1 MIRQRKKQKEQTD
14 IEPKEQKQLRD
25 KRGQRDQKDNKD
37 ERIKIVPLGGLGA
50 IGNHLTIFEYKDDII
65 IIDAGLQFPDDEM
78 PGIDFLIPDFTYIIK
93 NRKKVKAI
101 IITHGH
107 EDHIGALPFL
117 LQNITA
123 PVYAASLTLGFIRS
137 KLEERPPKDEATL
150 IEVSPR
156 DKIEIGN
163 FTLEFIR
170 INHSIIDGIAVAINT
185 GCGTIIHTGDF
196 KIDYSPLDSQVIDL
210 ARFSQYGEKG
220 VLLLMSDSTNAL
232 VKGYSRSESS
242 LQQGLTEIF
251 ASSKGRII
259 VAAFASNIH
268 RIQQVLDAAYIYNRK
283 VALSGIT
290 VEKNFE
296 IARSLGYLSYKEDL
310 LVDIREAVRMLD
322 KKIVVV
328 CTGSQGEPMSA
339 LSRMSNGTHKHIHI
353 TDKDTVAISASIIPG
368 NEKTVNNVVNSL
380 LRQGAQ
386 VIYDQ
391 EDIHASGH
399 AAEEE
404 LKLMISLT
412 KPKFFMPIHGE
423 YMHLRAH
430 ARIAESLKIKQS
442 RIMMAENGD
451 VLELTEN
458 SFKKIDAITLSK
470 IFVHGIDIGDLESN
484 VIKER
489 QTMSSDG
496 ILFISALISGTTIV
510 KPPEITAR
518 GFIEYKSQKIIN
530 SIIQFTEKELDKMLL
545 DGVKVRDIELSL
557 DKKVKKHVF
566 GLTKRNP
573 LIELRLIDVQI

>member
-1 MIRQRKKQKEQTD
+1 MTKKKKNQKETELEKQ
-14 IEPKEQKQLRD
+14 EQINK
-25 KRGQRDQKDNKD
+25 KD
-37 ERIKIVPLGGLGA
+37 ERLKIIPLGGLGA

-78 PGIDFLIPDFTYIIK
+78 PGIDFLIPDFSYIIK
-93 NRKKVKAI
+93 NKNKIKGI

-117 LQNITA
+117 LQKITA

-137 KLEERPPKDEATL
+137 KLEERPPKEDPEL
-150 IEVSPR
+150 IEVTPR
-156 DKIEIGN
+156 DRIDIGN

-185 GCGTIIHTGDF
+185 GCGIVVHTGDF

-210 ARFSQYGEKG
+210 AKFAQYGEKG

-242 LQQGLTEIF
+242 LQQGLTDIF
-251 ASSKGRII
+251 SSSKGRII

-290 VEKNFE
+290 IEKNFE
-296 IARSLGYLSYKEDL
+296 IAGSLGYLSYKKDL
-310 LVDIREAVRMLD
+310 IVDIRNAIKMQD
-322 KKIVVV
+322 KKIVVI

-339 LSRMSNGTHKHIHI
+339 LSRMANGMHKHIHI
-353 TDKDTVAISASIIPG
+353 TDKDTIAISASIIPG
-368 NEKTVNNVVNSL
+368 NEKTVTNVVNAL
-380 LRQGAQ
+380 LKQGAQ
-386 VIYDQ
+386 VIYDE

-430 ARIAESLKIKQS
+430 AKIAESLKIKPS
-442 RIMMAENGD
+442 RIMLAENGD
-451 VLELTEN
+451 MLELTEN
-458 SFKKIDAITLSK
+458 SFKKTGAVALSK
-470 IFVHGIDIGDLESN
+470 IFVHGMDIGDIESN

-489 QTMSSDG
+489 KVMSSDG
-496 ILFISALISGTTIV
+496 ILFISALISDTNIL
-510 KPPEITAR
+510 KAPEIIAR
-518 GFIEYKSQKIIN
+518 GFIEYKSKKITD
-530 SIIQFTEKELDKMLL
+530 SIVQFVEKELDKMLI
-545 DGVKVRDIELSL
+545 DGLNHEEIELGL
-557 DKKVKKHVF
+557 IKKIKKHVF
-566 GLTKRNP
+566 GLTKRSP
-573 LIELRLIDVQI
+573 LIEIRIIEVQS

>member
-1 MIRQRKKQKEQTD
+1 MKKKKNRKKDLVNKN
-14 IEPKEQKQLRD
+14 EQKNGIDLKE
-25 KRGQRDQKDNKD
+25 KRD
-37 ERIKIVPLGGLGA
+37 ERIKILPLGGLGA

-78 PGIDFLIPDFTYIIK
+78 PGIDFLIPDFSYIIK
-93 NRKKVKAI
+93 NKKKVKGI

-117 LQNITA
+117 LQKITA

-137 KLEERPPKDEATL
+137 KLEERPPKEDPEL

-156 DKIEIGN
+156 DRIEIGS

-185 GCGTIIHTGDF
+185 GCGNIIHTGDF

-210 ARFSQYGEKG
+210 ARFAQYGEKG

-242 LQQGLTEIF
+242 LQQGLTDIF
-251 ASSKGRII
+251 SSAKGRII

-290 VEKNFE
+290 IEKNFE
-296 IARSLGYLSYKEDL
+296 IANSLGYLSYKEDL
-310 LVDIREAVRMLD
+310 IVDIREAVRMQD
-322 KKIVVV
+322 KKIVVI

-339 LSRMSNGTHKHIHI
+339 LSRMSNGIHKHIRI
-353 TDKDTVAISASIIPG
+353 SDKDTIAISASIIPG
-368 NEKTVNNVVNSL
+368 NEKTVNNVVNAL
-380 LRQGAQ
+380 LKQGAQ
-386 VIYDQ
+386 VIYDE

-430 ARIAESLKIKQS
+430 AKIAESLKIKSS
-442 RIMMAENGD
+442 RIMLAENGD
-451 VLELTEN
+451 MLELTEN
-458 SFKKIDAITLSK
+458 SFKKTGTIALNK
-470 IFVHGIDIGDLESN
+470 IYVHGIDIGDIESN

-489 QTMSSDG
+489 QAMSSDG
-496 ILFISALISGTTIV
+496 ILFINALISGTNII
-510 KPPEITAR
+510 KSPEIIAR
-518 GFIEYKSQKIIN
+518 GFIEYKSKKIID
-530 SIIQFTEKELDKMLL
+530 SIIEFTGKELDKMLL
-545 DGVKVRDIELSL
+545 EDIKPEEIELNL
-557 DKKVKKHVF
+557 IKKVKKHVF
-566 GLTKRNP
+566 GLTKRSP
-573 LIELRLIDVQI
+573 LIEVRLIEVQS

>member
-1 MIRQRKKQKEQTD
+1 MTRQKKKQNEQAVFEKKEH
-14 IEPKEQKQLRD
+14 RD
-25 KRGQRDQKDNKD
+25 RRDQREKKD
-37 ERIKIVPLGGLGA
+37 ERIKILPLGGLGA
-50 IGNHLTIFEYKDDII
+50 IGNHLTIFEYRDDII

-78 PGIDFLIPDFTYIIK
+78 PGIDFLIPDFSYIIK
-93 NRKKVKAI
+93 NKKKIKGI

-123 PVYAASLTLGFIRS
+123 PVYAARLTLGFIRS
-137 KLEERPPKDEATL
+137 KLEERPPKDDPVL

-156 DKIEIGN
+156 DRIEIGS
-163 FTLEFIR
+163 FILEFIR

-185 GCGTIIHTGDF
+185 VCGNIIHTGDF

-210 ARFSQYGEKG
+210 ARFAEYGEKG
-220 VLLLMSDSTNAL
+220 VLLLMSDSTNAQ

-251 ASSKGRII
+251 SSSKGRII

-268 RIQQVLDAAYIYNRK
+268 RIQQVMDAASIYNRK

-290 VEKNFE
+290 IEKNFD
-296 IARSLGYLSYKEDL
+296 IANSLGYLSYKEDL
-310 LVDIREAVRMLD
+310 LVDIREAVRMQD
-322 KKIVVV
+322 KKIVVI

-339 LSRMSNGTHKHIHI
+339 LSRMAKGIHKHIHI
-353 TDKDTVAISASIIPG
+353 TDKDTIAISASIIPG

-386 VIYDQ
+386 VIYDE

-430 ARIAESLKIKQS
+430 ARIAESLKLKQS
-442 RIMMAENGD
+442 RIMLAENGD
-451 VLELTEN
+451 ILELTEN

-470 IFVHGIDIGDLESN
+470 IYVHGIDIGDIESN

-496 ILFISALISGTTIV
+496 ILFINTLISGTNII
-510 KPPEITAR
+510 KAPEIIAR
-518 GFIEYKSQKIIN
+518 GFIEYKSQKIID
-530 SIIQFTEKELDKMLL
+530 SIIQFTEKELDRMLL
-545 DGVKVRDIELSL
+545 DGVKPEEIEFNLN
-557 DKKVKKHVF
+557 KKIKKHIF
-566 GLTKRNP
+566 SLTKRSP
-573 LIELRLIDVQI
+573 LVEIRIIEVQS

>member
-1 MIRQRKKQKEQTD
+1 MTRQRKKQKDQADVEQ
-14 IEPKEQKQLRD
+14 IEQRERRD
-25 KRGQRDQKDNKD
+25 HRDQKEKKD
-37 ERIKIVPLGGLGA
+37 ERIKILPLGGLGA

-65 IIDAGLQFPDDEM
+65 IIDCGLMFPDDEM
-78 PGIDFLIPDFTYIIK
+78 PGIDFLIPDFTYIEK
-93 NRKKVKAI
+93 NKKKVKGI

-107 EDHIGALPFL
+107 EDHIGALAFL
-117 LQNITA
+117 LQKITA

-156 DKIEIGN
+156 DRIDIGN

-185 GCGTIIHTGDF
+185 KCGTIIHTGDF
-196 KIDYSPLDSQVIDL
+196 KIDYSPLDNHVIDL
-210 ARFSQYGEKG
+210 ARFAEYGEKG

-322 KKIVVV
+322 KKIVVI

-339 LSRMSNGTHKHIHI
+339 LSRMAKGIHKHIHI
-353 TDKDTVAISASIIPG
+353 TDKDTIAISASIIPG

-380 LRQGAQ
+380 LRQGAE
-386 VIYDQ
+386 VIYDE

-430 ARIAESLKIKQS
+430 ARIAESLKIKPS
-442 RIMMAENGD
+442 RIMLAENGD
-451 VLELTEN
+451 ILELTEN
-458 SFKKIDAITLSK
+458 SFKKIDAIALSK
-470 IFVHGIDIGDLESN
+470 IYVHGIDIGDIESN

-496 ILFISALISGTTIV
+496 ILFIYALISGTTII
-510 KPPEITAR
+510 KLPEITAR
-518 GFIEYKSQKIIN
+518 GFIEYKSKKIID

-545 DGVKVRDIELSL
+545 DGVKLEDIEISL

-566 GLTKRNP
+566 GLTKRSP
-573 LIELRLIDVQI
+573 LIEIRLIEVQS